1 MYRLPQLRQELT
13 LTVGAPT
20 PEGAPTW
27 MLHDPAANRFFQIGW
42 PAFEMLSRW
51 PLDDANAIVASINR
65 NTTLS
70 ISLDDIEALL
80 RMLRQQNLLVATNA
94 SDTDRLSAYAEA
106 SKLTQAMW
114 LLKHY
119 LLIRIP
125 LWHPMPFLR
134 RAARFAGFAYRPA
147 FWMLVVACALTGL
160 FLVSR
165 RWDEFLHTFHSYAD
179 LQGIVAVGVALAFAK
194 VLHEFGHA
202 FTAQRYGCRVPTMG
216 VALLVM
222 LPVLYTDT
230 TEAWKVPSRASRLRI
245 GAAGML
251 SELALAAFATL
262 AWNLLPDGPLR
273 AGAFLLATTTW
284 IGTLVI
290 NASPFMRF
298 DGYFLLSDWLNT
310 PNLHDRAFALG
321 RWWMREWLFGF
332 GDPQP
337 EPCSPSRRRF
347 LIGFSFATW
356 VYRLVVFFSIALVV
370 YHAFFKALGMALFC
384 VEFGWF
390 IVRPVLRETTVVW
403 RRRAQLH
410 WTRQTRRSALLAAAL
425 FGFFV
430 LPWHAGVSAPAVFG
444 PQQAQGLYAVE
455 AGYVAASPSPVRD
468 GEQVQAGQVLAVL
481 VSPDLAFKLKAAQ
494 ADEALLRWEVEQQP
508 FDDRLRQEGV
518 ALKRR
523 WDAARETVNGF
534 STEIG
539 QLTIRAPFAGIV
551 HMADDNLAVGTWLPR
566 GERLFD
572 VVGPH
577 GVKGD
582 AFVGENDVARI
593 VTGQRAKF
601 VPGIVEMA
609 AVQCRVQAVDKVN
622 VATLDEPSVASVYGG
637 PIAAEAEPKTHQLVP
652 LQAIWR
658 VRFGECDGTQMLSR
672 DVTGTVMLGAGR
684 ESFAARGVRALVAAV
699 QREAGF

>member
-106 SKLTQAMW
+106 SKLTQTMW

-284 IGTLVI
+284 IGTLAI

-468 GEQVQAGQVLAVL
+468 GEQVKAGQVLAAL

-508 FDDRLRQEGV
+508 FDDRLRQ
-518 ALKRR
+518 
-523 WDAARETVNGF
+523 VNGF
-534 STEIG
+534 SAEIG